1 MVKRYTVNEDPEKD
15 VMWDSIDGREPNPTL
30 AEIIEAA
37 KKEFPGIPF
46 GQLEVWGAGDG
57 TFISKK

>member
-1 MVKRYTVNEDPEKD
+1 MKKRYTVDECKN

-37 KKEFPGIPF
+37 KKEFPGIPYE
-46 GQLEVWGAGDG
+46 QLEVCGAGDG
-57 TFISKK
+57 TFLSKK